1 MSQTTRTI
9 NYTKWGFILGTPI
22 AFFALVATAATVPEF
37 RCTIDK
43 TAAVCSEQRQNVE
56 LYTQTEEGEYL
67 ADVKIIFTAQGPPE
81 FKYTDNSG
89 YAKVK
94 IPTKG
99 DVNVNLT
106 KVGYPTQNFT
116 INLENE
122 QSTTRTIRLSKSG
135 QPIIEGSSPTSPSP
149 SSPPSLSPSPSPS
162 LSPSPSSVPPTP
174 TATTTEV
181 KCEDVSR
188 NGNNDYDYDNLIS
201 VAKRTEQPSSYF
213 QLSASRSKSFACK
226 IINNSGE
233 IKLAYGLPDNSNLTR
248 VSVKIYVDGNL
259 RKDLVFGRG
268 QAIRESLDIKGASGY
283 TINFEVVPKNAE
295 FYGDIY
301 NLLPKP

>member
-1 MSQTTRTI
+1 MSQNPQKI
-9 NYTKWGFILGTPI
+9 NYTKWAFILGTPI
-22 AFFALVATAATVPEF
+22 AFMALVATAATVPEF

-43 TAAVCSEQRQNVE
+43 TATICSEQRQNVE

-67 ADVKIIFTAQGPPE
+67 ADVKIIFTAKGAPE
-81 FKYTDNSG
+81 FQYTDNSG

-99 DVNVNLT
+99 DVRVNLSKT
-106 KVGYPTQNFT
+106 GYPPQNFT

-122 QSTTRTIRLSKSG
+122 QTTTRTIRLSKSG
-135 QPIIEGSSPTSPSP
+135 QPIIEGSSPISPTLTPTPPPSTSTSTSTSP
-149 SSPPSLSPSPSPS
+149 
-162 LSPSPSSVPPTP
+162 VPPTP

-188 NGNNDYDYDNLIS
+188 NGNNDYDYNNLIS
-201 VAKRTEQPSSYF
+201 VAKRPEQPSSYF
-213 QLSASRSKSFACK
+213 QLSASLPKSFACK

-233 IKLAYGLPDNSNLTR
+233 IKLAYGLPDNSSLTR
-248 VSVKIYVDGNL
+248 VSVKIYVDGIL

-268 QAIRESLDIKGASGY
+268 QAIRESLDIKGGSGY

-295 FYGDIY
+295 FSGDVY

>member
-1 MSQTTRTI
+1 M
-9 NYTKWGFILGTPI
+9 
-22 AFFALVATAATVPEF
+22 ALVATAATVPEF
-37 RCTIDK
+37 RCSIDK

-67 ADVKIIFTAQGPPE
+67 AGVKIQFSTQGPPE
-81 FKYTDNSG
+81 VKYTENSG

-99 DVNVNLT
+99 DVHVNLT
-106 KVGYPTQNFT
+106 KAGYPTQNFT
-116 INLENE
+116 INLEND
-122 QSTTRTIRLSKSG
+122 QSTTRIIRLSKSG
-135 QPIIEGSSPTSPSP
+135 QPIIEGSSPISPTVT
-149 SSPPSLSPSPSPS
+149 PSPSP
-162 LSPSPSSVPPTP
+162 SPSPSSVPPTP

-188 NGNNDYDYDNLIS
+188 NGNNDYDYNNLIS
-201 VAKRTEQPSSYF
+201 VAKRPEQPSSYF
-213 QLSASRSKSFACK
+213 QLAASLPKSFACK

-233 IKLAYGLPDNSNLTR
+233 IKLAYGLPDNSSLTR
-248 VSVKIYVDGNL
+248 VSVKIYVDGIL

-295 FYGDIY
+295 FSGDVY

>member
-1 MSQTTRTI
+1 MSQNSQKI

-22 AFFALVATAATVPEF
+22 AFLALVATAATVPEF

-43 TAAVCSEQRQNVE
+43 TAAVCSEQRQDVE

-67 ADVKIIFTAQGPPE
+67 ADVKIIFTAKGPPE

-99 DVNVNLT
+99 DVSVNLT

-122 QSTTRTIRLSKSG
+122 QSATRTIRLSKSG
-135 QPIIEGSSPTSPSP
+135 QPKIDGSPPISPTVTPAP
-149 SSPPSLSPSPSPS
+149 TPTVTPTP
-162 LSPSPSSVPPTP
+162 VPPTP

-188 NGNNDYDYDNLIS
+188 NGNNDYDYNNLIS
-201 VAKRTEQPSSYF
+201 VAKRPEQPSSYF
-213 QLSASRSKSFACK
+213 QLSASLPKSFACK

-233 IKLAYGLPDNSNLTR
+233 IKLAYGLPDNSSLTR
-248 VSVKIYVDGNL
+248 VSVKIYVDGIL

-268 QAIRESLDIKGASGY
+268 QAIRESLNIKDASGY

-295 FYGDIY
+295 FSGDVY
-301 NLLPKP
+301 NLLPKS

>member
-43 TAAVCSEQRQNVE
+43 TAAVCSEKQE
-56 LYTQTEEGEYL
+56 IALIIETENGASL
-67 ADVKIIFTAQGPPE
+67 SGVKIQFIALFVPE
-81 FKYTDNSG
+81 VQYTDNNG
-89 YAKVK
+89 YVRVMIPSKGEVRVK
-94 IPTKG
+94 LSHRDYPPQ
-99 DVNVNLT
+99 DV
-106 KVGYPTQNFT
+106 T
-116 INLENE
+116 INLEND
-122 QSTTRTIRLSKSG
+122 QRKIRNIRLSKSG
-135 QPIIEGSSPTSPSP
+135 QAKIEGSSSLLSKVIPTPSP
-149 SSPPSLSPSPSPS
+149 SSSSSS
-162 LSPSPSSVPPTP
+162 SPSSITVPPTP

-188 NGNNDYDYDNLIS
+188 NGNNDYDYNNLIS
-201 VAKRTEQPSSYF
+201 VAKRPEQPSSYF
-213 QLSASRSKSFACK
+213 QLAASLPKSFACK

-233 IKLAYGLPDNSNLTR
+233 IKLAYGLPDNSSLTR
-248 VSVKIYVDGNL
+248 VSVKIYVDGIL

-295 FYGDIY
+295 FSGDVY

>member
-1 MSQTTRTI
+1 MSPTTRTI

-22 AFFALVATAATVPEF
+22 AFFAFVATAATVPEF
-37 RCTIDK
+37 RCSIDK
-43 TAAVCSEQRQNVE
+43 TAALCSEQRQNIE
-56 LYTQTEEGEYL
+56 LYTQSEAGEYL
-67 ADVKIIFTAQGPPE
+67 ADVKIIFTAKGPPE
-81 FKYTDNSG
+81 TQYTDNNG
-89 YAKVK
+89 YVK
-94 IPTKG
+94 LRIPTKG
-99 DVNVNLT
+99 DVRVNLS

-116 INLENE
+116 INLEND
-122 QSTTRTIRLSKSG
+122 QSITRIIRFTKSG
-135 QPIIEGSSPTSPSP
+135 QPIIEASSPTSQSPSSLPSP
-149 SSPPSLSPSPSPS
+149 SSSS
-162 LSPSPSSVPPTP
+162 SPSSVPPTP

-213 QLSASRSKSFACK
+213 QLSASRPKSFACK

-248 VSVKIYVDGNL
+248 VSVKIYVDGII

-295 FYGDIY
+295 FSGDVY

>member
-22 AFFALVATAATVPEF
+22 AFFAFVATAATVPEF
-37 RCTIDK
+37 RCSIDK
-43 TAAVCSEQRQNVE
+43 TAAICSEQRQNIE
-56 LYTQTEEGEYL
+56 LYTQSEAGEYL
-67 ADVKIIFTAQGPPE
+67 ADVKIIFTAKGPPE
-81 FKYTDNSG
+81 TQYTDNNG
-89 YAKVK
+89 YVKVR

-99 DVNVNLT
+99 DVRVNLS

-116 INLENE
+116 INLEND
-122 QSTTRTIRLSKSG
+122 QSITRIIRFTKSG
-135 QPIIEGSSPTSPSP
+135 QPIIEASSPTSQSPSSLPSP
-149 SSPPSLSPSPSPS
+149 SSSS
-162 LSPSPSSVPPTP
+162 SPSSVPPTP

-213 QLSASRSKSFACK
+213 QLSASRPKSFACK

-248 VSVKIYVDGNL
+248 VSVKIYVDGII

-295 FYGDIY
+295 FSGDVY

>member
-37 RCTIDK
+37 RCSIDK
-43 TAAVCSEQRQNVE
+43 TAAVCSERQNVE

-99 DVNVNLT
+99 DVSVNLSKT
-106 KVGYPTQNFT
+106 GYPTQNFT

-122 QSTTRTIRLSKSG
+122 QSTPRIIRFTKSG
-135 QPIIEGSSPTSPSP
+135 KPIIEGSPPISPAPAPTPTPTPTPSP
-149 SSPPSLSPSPSPS
+149 SSPVPL
-162 LSPSPSSVPPTP
+162 PPT
-174 TATTTEV
+174 ATEV

-188 NGNNDYDYDNLIS
+188 NGNYEYDYNNLIS
-201 VAKRTEQPSSYF
+201 VAKRTEQPSSSF
-213 QLSASRSKSFACK
+213 PLSASQPKSIACK

-233 IKLAYGLPDNSNLTR
+233 VKLAYGLPDNSRLSR
-248 VSVKIYVDGNL
+248 VSLKIYVDGTI
-259 RKDLVFGRG
+259 RKDLIFGRG
-268 QAIRESLDIKGASGY
+268 QAIRESLDIKGASEY
-283 TINFEVVPKNAE
+283 TIHFEVVPKNAE
-295 FYGDIY
+295 FSDYVY
-301 NLLPKP
+301 NLLPKS